1 MAGSIFEEMYSSSNN
16 SADYASF
23 YFEHLI
29 GILRKIDSRSIH
41 AVEDVMFNAYLEDK
55 QFFFLG
61 NGGSFATASH
71 CNNDFSKGTRV
82 EGKRM
87 MRVIPLT
94 DPSSLTAYSNDDGYE
109 NSFVN
114 QLKALLNEGDIVV
127 GITASGNSPNIIE
140 AIEYANKKGARTIA
154 WVGFDGGKLAK
165 IAKHTIMV
173 STAKGEYG
181 PVEDAH
187 MILDHLLVSYLRE
200 KIADKGPSI

>member
-1 MAGSIFEEMYSSSNN
+1 MALSIFEEMYSSSNN
-16 SADYASF
+16 SADYASL
-23 YFEHLI
+23 YFDHLI
-29 GILRKIDSRSIH
+29 KVLKKIDPKSIY
-41 AVEDVMFNAYLEDK
+41 AVEESMFHAYLEDK

-82 EGKRM
+82 EGKKM
-87 MRVIPLT
+87 MKVIPLT
-94 DPSSLTAYSNDDGYE
+94 DPSSLTAFSNDDGYE

-114 QLKALLNEGDIVV
+114 QLKALLNEGDVVV
-127 GITASGNSPNIIE
+127 GITASGNSPNILE

-165 IAKHTIMV
+165 IAKHTIIV
-173 STAKGEYG
+173 NTNKGEYG

-187 MILDHLLVSYLRE
+187 MILDHLLISYLRE
-200 KIADKGPSI
+200 KIAEKGPSA